1 MCIQIK
7 FSNENKLGIYS
18 IIYFFKKIRKDQ
30 MVVPTSFFTFENYL
44 YVENQ
49 LGIQM
54 MSENTKQTIQGLY
67 LNIQNQYAHVK
78 AMR

>member
-18 IIYFFKKIRKDQ
+18 ILYFFPKIRKDQ
-30 MVVPTSFFTFENYL
+30 MVVLTSFFTFENYL

-78 AMR
+78 GMR

>member
-18 IIYFFKKIRKDQ
+18 ILYFFQKNRKDQ
-30 MVVPTSFFTFENYL
+30 MVVLTSFFTFENYL

-49 LGIQM
+49 LGLQM